1 MKRWR
6 RGIIWFAVIITVLAF
21 LIVGFIKLIP
31 EPPAKEIEM
40 ARQALLTARE
50 SKAEVY
56 AKDIFKEANRYY
68 DSAMDTW
75 QAENKR
81 FILFRDYSSVVR
93 LSGIS
98 AEKSEAASK
107 DTKSH
112 ANDLEQRTKK
122 LLGSLNN
129 ILKELNNTYARFPL
143 PKKTRSAISK
153 GKLLVSEGQVA
164 FRNGSLIEAEKKVAQ
179 AETLLKN
186 AHNEA
191 RNLIYEYFENHR
203 QWKVWMDQTI
213 AESKK
218 KNSTVIIVDKFASKC
233 FVYKKGKKTAEFDAE
248 LGKNWVGDKSQRGDY
263 ATPEGRYRVTQKK
276 EGRSTKYYKALLID
290 YPNADDKKRFKS
302 AIDSGKLPRNT
313 HIGGL
318 IEIHGHGGKGA
329 DWTEGCVAL
338 TDSDMDKLYRLVSVG
353 TPVTIIGSI
362 ANLDSILNNQF

>member
-6 RGIIWFAVIITVLAF
+6 RGIIWFVVIIIVFAV
-21 LIVGFIKLIP
+21 LIVGFIKLTP
-31 EPPAKEIEM
+31 EAPAKEIEM
-40 ARQALLTARE
+40 ARQALLSARE
-50 SKAEVY
+50 GKAEIY
-56 AKDIFKEANRYY
+56 AKDIFKEANQYY
-68 DSAMDTW
+68 DSAMNAW
-75 QAENKR
+75 QAENER
-81 FILFRDYSSVVR
+81 FILFRDYSAVVR
-93 LSGIS
+93 FSNIS
-98 AEKSEAASK
+98 IQKSESASK

-112 ANDLEQRTKK
+112 ATELEQRSKN
-122 LLGSLNN
+122 LLGSLNS

-143 PKKTRSAISK
+143 PKKTRSSISK
-153 GKLLVSEGQVA
+153 GKLLVSESQVA
-164 FRNGSLIEAEKKVAQ
+164 LRNGNLIEADTKVKQ

-186 AHNEA
+186 AHNQA
-191 RNLIYEYFENHR
+191 RNLISEYFENHR

-218 KNSTVIIVDKFASKC
+218 KGSTVIIVDKFASKC

-263 ATPEGRYRVTQKK
+263 ATPEGRYRVTKKK

-290 YPNADDKKRFKS
+290 YPNDDDKKRFKS

-338 TDSDMDKLYRLVSVG
+338 IDSDMDKLYKLVSVG

-362 ANLDSILNNQF
+362 ATLDSILNN

>member
-6 RGIIWFAVIITVLAF
+6 RRIIWFVVVITIIVF
-21 LIVGFIKLIP
+21 CIVGFIKLIP

-40 ARQALLTARE
+40 ARQALIKARE
-50 SKAEVY
+50 SKAEIY
-56 AKDIFKEANRYY
+56 SKDIYKEASRYY
-68 DSAMDTW
+68 DSAMNAW
-75 QAENKR
+75 QTENQR
-81 FILFRDYSSVVR
+81 FILLRDYSAVVT

-98 AEKSEAASK
+98 TEKSEAACK
-107 DTKSH
+107 HTKLH
-112 ANDLEQRTKK
+112 AVDLEQRTKK
-122 LLGSLNN
+122 LIGSLNS

-164 FRNGSLIEAEKKVAQ
+164 FRNGSLIEAEKKVKQ
-179 AETLLKN
+179 AETLLKS
-186 AHNEA
+186 AHDEA
-191 RNLIYEYFENHR
+191 WNLISEYFENHR

-248 LGKNWVGDKSQRGDY
+248 LGKNWVGDKRQRGDY

-276 EGRSTKYYKALLID
+276 EGRSTKFYKALLID
-290 YPNADDKKRFKS
+290 YPNADDKQRFKS
-302 AIDSGKLPRNT
+302 AIASGKLPRNT

-338 TDSDMDKLYRLVSVG
+338 TDSDMDKLYKVVSVG
-353 TPVTIIGSI
+353 TSVTIIGSI
-362 ANLDSILNNQF
+362 ANLDSILKN